1 MSRRSTHPRRSAA
14 ASTPSAGA
22 TAITQ
27 ASPCPC
33 GLPATYADCC
43 GRLHAG
49 TAAAP
54 TCEALMRS
62 RYTAFVVQD
71 AAYLLRTWH
80 PDTRPPVI
88 DFDPGMRWVRLEI
101 LDTTDGS
108 AFHTTGTV
116 TFRAHYTD
124 SGRPG
129 SLHEQSR
136 FVRHEGGWVY
146 ATAVFV
152 D

>member
-1 MSRRSTHPRRSAA
+1 MSRRTSRPRRPDGPAA
-14 ASTPSAGA
+14 AGAGPRQTTP
-22 TAITQ
+22 

-33 GLPATYADCC
+33 GGPAAYEDCC
-43 GRLHAG
+43 GRFHAG

-62 RYTAFVVQD
+62 RYAAFVVRD

-80 PDTRPPVI
+80 PETRPPSVE
-88 DFDPGMRWVRLEI
+88 FDPAMRWTGLDI
-101 LDTTDGS
+101 LDTTEGS

-124 SGRPG
+124 GGRPDA
-129 SLHEQSR
+129 LHEQSR
-136 FVRHEGGWVY
+136 FVRHEGAWVY
-146 ATAVFV
+146 SEAVFV

>member
-1 MSRRSTHPRRSAA
+1 MSRRSTRPRQPKAT
-14 ASTPSAGA
+14 STRNAPV
-22 TAITQ
+22 TAITP

-80 PDTRPPVI
+80 PDTRPSVV

-124 SGRPG
+124 HGRPD
-129 SLHEQSR
+129 SLHEKSR
-136 FVRHEGGWVY
+136 FVRHEGAWVY
-146 ATAVFV
+146 AAAVFI